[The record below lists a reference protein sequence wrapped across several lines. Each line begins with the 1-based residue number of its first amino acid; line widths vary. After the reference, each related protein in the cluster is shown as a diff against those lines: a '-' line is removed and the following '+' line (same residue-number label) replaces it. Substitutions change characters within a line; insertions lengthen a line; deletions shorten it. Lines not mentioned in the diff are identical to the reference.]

1 MSIKRYALKQIDPNP
16 WQVRQEED
24 EQHIR
29 QLAASIAKSKMLQT
43 PAGRPHPSKTG
54 RIQLAFGM
62 SRMAAYRMLAGGK
75 FEVDGERIDGK
86 PYRNLPVDVG
96 ALSDERMAE
105 LAIRE
110 NIDRKDLSAIEEAAA
125 MRRQMTDFG
134 KSRADVAAL
143 FGIEPGSVSNKLTL
157 LELPPDV
164 QDLVHR
170 GEMPERTARTFLHLA
185 RLKPATAS
193 KVALEL
199 VSAGELDSASVADE
213 VGIHMRQAAKEL
225 MRPWDHGRVNGSWW
239 RIEEDFKGPLAV
251 TTEQAKAAVEDLADK
266 KGNLSPAGWKETPLT
281 VGRAGAAVLKLLE
294 QGLTP
299 TELIELH
306 GWPAAAVE
314 RLAHLRRPPRCTAC
328 EYHSVVGGDHF
339 CAFASC
345 MAVKKA
351 ATRVKALA
359 AAGRKKELRGIPEYD
374 RKTDGPH
381 LPAPEG
387 SHYYGYGKIQDS
399 ITTRFQEAL
408 AEEPRNPDLRL
419 RLTSPNHR
427 DYKFTGSQFVE
438 LTAVGKL
445 REQIEKAVNRSKSR
459 QDSTTSGY
467 AEQNEQRRRN
477 EQTSDRVIEA
487 AAPLLAPAVRDLK
500 GRTAELVVYVLSP
513 HDVDIDKFGE
523 QELWEG
529 WNEWSP
535 RQRNAECQRYLGW
548 RLASQADAGYPWGR
562 NPKETVAS
570 IAALAAKLGIELL
583 AGWAD
588 NAMKDPESEE
598 TT

>member
-1 MSIKRYALKQIDPNP
+1 MTVKHYPLDLIDANP
-16 WQVRQEED
+16 FQLRDRED
-24 EQHIR
+24 PEHIR
-29 QLAASIAKSKMLQT
+29 DLADSILAQGMQQT
-43 PAGRPHPSKTG
+43 PAGRKHPDDPA
-54 RIQLAFGM
+54 RIQLSFGGSRLAAFRRLHAEG
-62 SRMAAYRMLAGGK
+62 RAG
-75 FEVDGERIDGK
+75 FDSM
-86 PYRNLPVDVG
+86 PVDVRKFTDAQLFTAG
-96 ALSDERMAE
+96 LAE
-105 LAIRE
+105 NLA
-110 NIDRKDLSAIEEAAA
+110 RKDLSPIEEAQA
-125 MRRQMTDFG
+125 MRQALDHFGMT
-134 KSRADVAAL
+134 RAEVAEL
-143 FGIEPGSVSNKLTL
+143 FAIQPGSVSNKLSL
-157 LELPPDV
+157 LELPADI
-164 QDLVHR
+164 QDFV
-170 GEMPERTARTFLHLA
+170 GDGTMPERTARTFLHLA
-185 RLKPATAS
+185 RLKPQAAIQ
-193 KVALEL
+193 VANDLAG
-199 VSAGELDSASVADE
+199 AGELDEERVGSA
-213 VGIHMRQAAKEL
+213 VGQEMRVAAKEL

-306 GWPAAAVE
+306 GWPAPAVE
-314 RLAHLRRPPRCTAC
+314 RIAHLRRPPRCTAC

-477 EQTSDRVIEA
+477 EQVSNRVIEA

-588 NAMKDPESEE
+588 DALKDPESEE